1 MRKEL
6 DLDTIS
12 GGKHLAAVIEIFARL
27 RRDYALALDEIAEL
41 EHAQTAQ
48 FAGYSTLAGL
58 LAEVLHVTRGDAAR
72 MVTQSELVAE
82 AVTPIGY
89 TAPAKLPQVR
99 EALHEGAIDAKHVEA
114 IAKVVKDVP
123 NWASYEHRDLVETTL
138 TDTARVCNPHVVAK
152 HGQTLLAHINTDPAN
167 PKLEDEQAEPKNSF
181 HYARVRNGGIKFRGH
196 ADAETADELEAMFGP
211 LTKPQKQPDGSPD
224 PRSTPERQG
233 DAFCDIVHLA
243 AKSDGLPKQGGSR
256 PHLNVHLDLNVL
268 TDAVGTATLDSG
280 TPLCP
285 SAARRLG
292 CDADVIPIV
301 LNGDSVPLDMG
312 RSRRLVKPAQRK
324 ALVARDR
331 GCAYP
336 GCTLA
341 ARWTDAHHARHW
353 IDGGRTDLANMVLLC
368 RRHHRILHHSA
379 WEIQFIKGIPYFIPP
394 AWIDP
399 ARTPQ
404 RNILHHPRT

>member
-1 MRKEL
+1 VRKEL
-6 DLDTIS
+6 DLNTLS
-12 GGKHLAAVIEIFARL
+12 GGAHLAALKEIALRM
-27 RRDYALALDEIAEL
+27 RRDYALMLDKISEL

-48 FAGYSTLAGL
+48 YAGYSTLPGL
-58 LAEVLHVTRGDAAR
+58 LAEFLNIAPGDATR

-82 AVTPIGY
+82 TVTPIGY
-89 TAPAKLPQVR
+89 TAPAKLPKVR
-99 EALHEGAIDAKHVEA
+99 EALHEGALDPKHVDA

-138 TDTARVCNPHVVAK
+138 TDTARVCSPQVVAK
-152 HGQTLLAHINTDPAN
+152 HGQTLLAHINQDPAN
-167 PKLEDEQAEPKNSF
+167 PQLEPEQAEPTNTF
-181 HYARVRNGGIKFRGH
+181 HYSRTRNGGAKYRGQM
-196 ADAETADELEAMFGP
+196 DAETADELEAMFGP

-224 PRSTPERQG
+224 PRSLPERQG
-233 DAFCDIVHLA
+233 DALSDIIHLA
-243 AKSDGLPKQGGSR
+243 AKSDGLPKHGGQK

-285 SAARRLG
+285 SAARRLS
-292 CDADVIPIV
+292 CDADLIPIV
-301 LNGDSVPLDMG
+301 LNSDSVPLDVG
-312 RSRRLVKPAQRK
+312 RTRRLVKPAQRT

-341 ARWTDAHHARHW
+341 ARWCDAHHVRHW
-353 IDGGRTDLANMVLLC
+353 VDGGKTDLANMVLLC

-379 WEIQFIKGIPYFIPP
+379 WEIQFIKGVPYFVPP
-394 AWIDP
+394 AWLDP
-399 ARTPQ
+399 TRTPV
-404 RNILHHPRT
+404 RNVLHHPRQ